1 MTAQETTSLPHRLAR
16 SANDLAWASLS
27 GVACELK
34 DPRMAKQT
42 GSSSQATQQHDRSQS
57 GQVSTSRPALYSRE
71 NSFRNVPNASA
82 SRAVEEEF
90 VRFQE
95 KDLNRKDWLS
105 SDLTACVKTIPES
118 GRYQEGS
125 YGSHNEQHV
134 SHHLTSGA
142 TANDRAND
150 LIDTTTSRSDTSV
163 VNDVKSNSKSSHAR
177 AAAAR
182 RLEQIGAQ
190 IQRNLAMQMLH
201 QDASS
206 PDYLPPTTTAMDQQY
221 EPAQQTAHQQSRTL
235 QYSHTN
241 SKSES
246 YRVSQ
251 RNHHHHHQT
260 PASSLPEDEQ
270 QDEQD
275 ESQLHFHC
283 PYYACHQNL
292 QRFATKSSGSSRKPC
307 VHAGCNERMET
318 QTAWNEHIAL
328 PHHDL
333 QG

>member
-1 MTAQETTSLPHRLAR
+1 MTAQETTLLPHRLAR
-16 SANDLAWASLS
+16 SAKDLARASLS

-57 GQVSTSRPALYSRE
+57 GQVFKSRPALYARE
-71 NSFRNVPNASA
+71 NSFRNLPNASA

-95 KDLNRKDWLS
+95 KDLDRKDWLS

-125 YGSHNEQHV
+125 YGSHNQRHAR
-134 SHHLTSGA
+134 HHLTPGA

-150 LIDTTTSRSDTSV
+150 LIDATTSRSDTSI
-163 VNDVKSNSKSSHAR
+163 VNDNKSDSKSSHAR

-190 IQRNLAMQMLH
+190 IQRNLAMQMLRR
-201 QDASS
+201 DASF
-206 PDYLPPTTTAMDQQY
+206 PNHLPPTTAMDQQY
-221 EPAQQTAHQQSRTL
+221 EPAQQTTHQQSNTP

-251 RNHHHHHQT
+251 RTHHHQT
-260 PASSLPEDEQ
+260 PASSLPEAE

-292 QRFATKSSGSSRKPC
+292 QRFVTKSSGSSRKPC